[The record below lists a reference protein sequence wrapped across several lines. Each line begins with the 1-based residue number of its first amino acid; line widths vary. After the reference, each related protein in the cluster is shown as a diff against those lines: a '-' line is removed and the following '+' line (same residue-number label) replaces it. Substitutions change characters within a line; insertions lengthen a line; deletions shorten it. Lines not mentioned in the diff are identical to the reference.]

1 MKNGFY
7 LINSL
12 RAECYRH
19 GFLMVDVQYSLKDQY
34 AVFSARPVLS
44 EKDGPEFSTHLY
56 RPDHGMMS
64 GQYGLTK
71 AEASKSLIQRFD
83 DLQGGAQ

>member
-1 MKNGFY
+1 MNNGFE

-12 RAECYRH
+12 RAECYRN
-19 GFLMVDVQYSLKDQY
+19 GFLMVDVQYSLRDQY
-34 AVFSARPVLS
+34 AIFSARPIES
-44 EKDGPEFSTHLY
+44 HKNGDEYSTHLY
-56 RPDHGMMS
+56 MPDHGMLS
-64 GQYGLTK
+64 GQYGLSK

>member
-1 MKNGFY
+1 MKNGFE

-12 RAECYRH
+12 RAECYRN
-19 GFLMVDVQYSLKDQY
+19 GFLMVDVQYSLRDQY

-44 EKDGPEFSTHLY
+44 KKDGNEFSTHLY
-56 RPDHGMMS
+56 RPDHGMVS
-64 GQYGLTK
+64 GQYGLSK